1 MNPVI
6 IFTEEPSGYC
16 PVQAE
21 GTVDGFPFYFRSR
34 YDTWTVYIATN
45 KDSDPLDEQSWVNH
59 EAYPSGGQFS
69 AGYAPREE
77 CVEFISK
84 CAKLWAARK
93 VEEPQ

>member
-1 MNPVI
+1 MTPVI
-6 IFTEEPSGYC
+6 VFTEEPNGCC

-21 GTVDGFPFYFRSR
+21 GTIDGFPFYFRSR
-34 YDTWTVYIATN
+34 WDGWSLCVAD
-45 KDSDPLDEQSWVNH
+45 KMGGDPLFDASWMH
-59 EAYPSGGQFS
+59 EEEYPGGGECG
-69 AGYAPREE
+69 AGYATKEE